1 MRRWSLKAKL
11 TALYSFFM
19 ILLTCVSLAILFSLS
34 NNEILSST
42 RIQLENQVYNSMDD
56 FGEERGELEVDRDFY
71 NLEDGIYLSL
81 YDEAGTFLY
90 GRLPYG
96 FDRQPEFSDGQIQT
110 ISGETERWYVFDV
123 KCQFPE
129 YGVVFVRG
137 VTSVTRA
144 ENSMRVTMR
153 FALILLPLM
162 VVLVTAAGYRF
173 TRRTLLPVKKIT
185 DTVQEIRANAD
196 LSRRVALGDGKDEIY
211 RLAQTFD
218 GLLAELDEAFAREK
232 QFTSDVSHELRT
244 PVAVILAQC
253 GEMLEQPDLKEKER
267 EQIRLI
273 ERKARD
279 MAQMISHLLLLSR
292 ADQGRQK
299 LQTERINVS
308 ELTEMVV
315 EEQQMIAEEKGIR
328 VTGRIEPGLYAEVD
342 ETFYI
347 RMLVNLVSNSIAYGK
362 QGGSVEVELWEQDG
376 ELAGTVKDDGIG
388 ISAKALP
395 HIWERFYREDA
406 SRTDG
411 SHSGL
416 GLSMVQWIV
425 RAHHGRIEVE
435 SETEKGTL
443 FTFHLPLKQ
452 DSPGAQTP
460 ETVYKK

>member
-1 MRRWSLKAKL
+1 
-11 TALYSFFM
+11 
-19 ILLTCVSLAILFSLS
+19 
-34 NNEILSST
+34 
-42 RIQLENQVYNSMDD
+42 
-56 FGEERGELEVDRDFY
+56 
-71 NLEDGIYLSL
+71 
-81 YDEAGTFLY
+81 
-90 GRLPYG
+90 
-96 FDRQPEFSDGQIQT
+96 
-110 ISGETERWYVFDV
+110 
-123 KCQFPE
+123 
-129 YGVVFVRG
+129 
-137 VTSVTRA
+137 
-144 ENSMRVTMR
+144 
-153 FALILLPLM
+153 
-162 VVLVTAAGYRF
+162 
-173 TRRTLLPVKKIT
+173 
-185 DTVQEIRANAD
+185 
-196 LSRRVALGDGKDEIY
+196 
-211 RLAQTFD
+211 
-218 GLLAELDEAFAREK
+218 
-232 QFTSDVSHELRT
+232 
-244 PVAVILAQC
+244 
-253 GEMLEQPDLKEKER
+253 
-267 EQIRLI
+267 
-273 ERKARD
+273 
-279 MAQMISHLLLLSR
+279 MAQMISHLLQLSR

-362 QGGSVEVELWEQDG
+362 QGGSVEVELWKRDG
-376 ELAGTVKDDGIG
+376 ELEGTVKDDGIG

-435 SETEKGTL
+435 SESEKGTL